1 MRKEGKKKNSN
12 QQPEK
17 ILVEKKKGEAEGEQ
31 ERHSLV
37 GDTESF

>member
-1 MRKEGKKKNSN
+1 MRKEGKKTSN
-12 QQPEK
+12 QQPEM

-31 ERHSLV
+31 DRDSLV